1 MVHHILALYLII
13 SYPLIKRPI
22 GQQLSTPPSKL
33 IPHCTLKCRDTMSSI
48 WMYSEASSK
57 PLGTGKILEF
67 YQWLGGRGSIEVSY
81 TLGAKVGLAIRA
93 NRGWWAPSQLGK
105 FSWMKKGDVLVSA
118 LVHKHRFIPSFFVLS
133 VERVVV
139 NAQCSNLKN
148 LNSTNSIL
156 HTNLLP
162 KPKTT
167 SAVPKFLFS
176 ILPCKKSQ
184 QLNTFPLFL
193 WH

>member
-1 MVHHILALYLII
+1 M
-13 SYPLIKRPI
+13 IKRPI
-22 GQQLSTPPSKL
+22 GQQLSTPPFKL
-33 IPHCTLKCRDTMSSI
+33 IPHCTLKCTDTMSSI

-81 TLGAKVGLAIRA
+81 TLGAKVGLATRA

-118 LVHKHRFIPSFFVLS
+118 LVHKHRFIPSFFWETRNMLS
-133 VERVVV
+133 VERVVM

-148 LNSTNSIL
+148 LNSTNSIS

-167 SAVPKFLFS
+167 SVECFS
-176 ILPCKKSQ
+176 QS
-184 QLNTFPLFL
+184 
-193 WH
+193 